1 MQRAWVKFRPIVTS
15 AFVVNFFVM
24 STDAGG
30 ITTIATA
37 RSKPLIPGLKQS
49 VSGDPRYP
57 RYPRLHICL
66 QALSSK
72 ASTAAGKDW
81 FLARLLCLYY
91 YRSSYAAFFCPVQ
104 TGKT

>member
-1 MQRAWVKFRPIVTS
+1 MQRAWVKFRPTVTS

-37 RSKPLIPGLKQS
+37 RSKPLIPGPSRVCLEIRDIPDIPDFTS
-49 VSGDPRYP
+49 VSR
-57 RYPRLHICL
+57 HFH
-66 QALSSK
+66 SK

-91 YRSSYAAFFCPVQ
+91 YRSASQLFSVLFRRE
-104 TGKT
+104 K